1 MCKLSWSISAVL
13 LIALIAMSYKFIV
26 VGSVVPSDD
35 GRQLLVLEPTERNF
49 VLAEMRTFL
58 SSVQAITD
66 GISKE
71 DMTQVAE
78 AALMVGNQA
87 QKAMPGS
94 LIGKLPLSFK
104 KLGGDTHNKFDELAL
119 NAEQLGD
126 PDHSLR
132 QLTEL
137 LNNCVECHSI
147 YKIDAA
153 QSK

>member
-13 LIALIAMSYKFIV
+13 LIALVAMSYKFII
-26 VGSVVPSDD
+26 VGSVVASDD
-35 GRQLLVLEPTERNF
+35 GRQLLVLEPAERNF

-66 GISKE
+66 GISRE
-71 DMTQVAE
+71 DMSKIAE
-78 AALMVGNQA
+78 AARMVGNQA

-94 LIGKLPLSFK
+94 LVGKLPLAFK
-104 KLGGDTHNKFDELAL
+104 KWGGDTHNKFDELAL

-137 LNNCVECHSI
+137 LNNCVACHSL
-147 YKIDAA
+147 YKIDVVI
-153 QSK
+153 K

>member
-13 LIALIAMSYKFIV
+13 LILLVAMSYKFII
-26 VGSVVPSDD
+26 VGSVIPSDD
-35 GRQLLVLEPTERNF
+35 GRQLLVLEPSERNF

-58 SSVQAITD
+58 SSVQAITA

-78 AALMVGNQA
+78 AAQMVGNQA

-94 LIGKLPLSFK
+94 LIGKLPLAFK

-119 NAEQLGD
+119 NAEQFGD

-137 LNNCVECHSI
+137 LNNCVACHSL
-147 YKIDAA
+147 YKIDVAV
-153 QSK
+153 K

>member
-1 MCKLSWSISAVL
+1 MCKLSWCISSVL
-13 LIALIAMSYKFIV
+13 LILLVAMSYKFII
-26 VGSVVPSDD
+26 VGSVIPSDD
-35 GRQLLVLEPTERNF
+35 GRQLLVLEPSERNF

-58 SSVQAITD
+58 SSVQAITA

-78 AALMVGNQA
+78 AAQMVGNQA

-94 LIGKLPLSFK
+94 LIGKLPLAFK

-119 NAEQLGD
+119 NAEQFGD

-137 LNNCVECHSI
+137 LNNCVACHSL
-147 YKIDAA
+147 YKIDVAV
-153 QSK
+153 K